1 MYLFLIYVL
10 SALPVR
16 VCAWLSWGPEEM
28 SDPLE
33 LEVQTAVR
41 RYVSTGN

>member
-1 MYLFLIYVL
+1 MYLLLVYVL

-16 VCAWLSWGPEEM
+16 VCAWLSWGPEET

-41 RYVSTGN
+41 CYVSTGN

>member
-10 SALPVR
+10 SALSVR
-16 VCAWLSWGPEEM
+16 VCAWLSWGPEEI

-33 LEVQTAVR
+33 LEVQRAVR
-41 RYVSTGN
+41 CYVSTGN